1 MKRSDVYW
9 VDFGNCVGNIQGGL
23 RLAVVVQ
30 NNDGNRYSPTTIVC
44 PMTTRIKKMYL
55 PTHVLVNVK
64 GLNNVVLCEQ
74 VMTVNRSNFRNQVG
88 SLSKEDMLK
97 VDESL
102 RRSLEL

>member
-1 MKRSDVYW
+1 MKRSEVYW

-55 PTHVLVNVK
+55 PTHVLVNIN
-64 GLNNVVLCEQ
+64 GLDNVVLCEQ